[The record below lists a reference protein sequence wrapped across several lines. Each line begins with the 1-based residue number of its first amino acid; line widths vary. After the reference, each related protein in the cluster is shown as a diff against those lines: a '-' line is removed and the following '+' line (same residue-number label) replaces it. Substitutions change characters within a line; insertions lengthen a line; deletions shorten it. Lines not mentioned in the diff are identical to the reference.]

1 MAGRECITPVVVVA
15 KLLMEKGVDV
25 NVINSKG
32 STPLV
37 KLLLLNP
44 LHHIAV
50 IAEFV
55 PALLCFGADPE
66 CVHEECSAF
75 EITVNRGHPPLM
87 QEILF

>member
-1 MAGRECITPVVVVA
+1 MAGRECITPVVAVA

-25 NVINSKG
+25 NVVNSEG

-55 PALLCFGADPE
+55 PALLCFG
-66 CVHEECSAF
+66 
-75 EITVNRGHPPLM
+75 T
-87 QEILF
+87 